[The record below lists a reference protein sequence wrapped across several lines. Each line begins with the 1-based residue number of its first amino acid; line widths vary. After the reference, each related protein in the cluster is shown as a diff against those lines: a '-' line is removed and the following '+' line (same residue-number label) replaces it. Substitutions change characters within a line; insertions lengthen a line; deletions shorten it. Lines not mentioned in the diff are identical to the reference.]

1 MRNERSLRRFRFTL
15 AVGIASV
22 SFVAMPLTPQ
32 AARGPATAH
41 APREAQPITPG
52 ATTAAPCEGRTSIAL
67 WSDPALLAPRRSRGC
82 GTPMP
87 LLPGSTLGPGVTAAV
102 GTPAVLAPPDV
113 IVGEGAGSVN
123 LTVRLADEG
132 LSTVTVAYTTANST
146 AVGSTSC
153 DFDYVGVTSTLTFLP
168 GETTKVVPVTVLDCP
183 DVEGFQSFTLE
194 LSSPTNAT
202 IARASTRVGIVD
214 NDTVVATPRLFVRDA
229 TVDEKDGNA
238 RVSVLLGGTSGQAS
252 ASTVTVDYTTSTG
265 TATAGSDYGTTSG
278 TLTFLPGE
286 TAKTI
291 PVSIVDDAA
300 AEPPEDLTVNLSSPV
315 NATITDGTGV
325 VVIGASDA
333 AAVGAPALSAPPDVI
348 VGEGDGFVDLPV
360 RLSVPGLSTVT
371 VAYTN
376 ANSSAIGSTSCN
388 FDYVGVNGTLSF
400 APGETTKTIRIDLL
414 DCPDVE
420 GFQSFTLELSSPTN
434 ATIAR
439 ASTRVGIVDN
449 DTLAATPA
457 LFVRDTTADEKDGNA
472 RVSVLLGGTAGQ
484 ASGSAVTVAY
494 STSSGTATADS
505 DYSTTAGTL
514 TFAPGETAKTIV
526 IPITDDAAAE
536 PAEDSDRQPLEPGQ
550 RHHHRRHRCRRDRR
564 QRRRRRWCSGVV
576 CAAGCDRG

>member
-1 MRNERSLRRFRFTL
+1 M
-15 AVGIASV
+15 I
-22 SFVAMPLTPQ
+22 
-32 AARGPATAH
+32 
-41 APREAQPITPG
+41 PIT
-52 ATTAAPCEGRTSIAL
+52 
-67 WSDPALLAPRRSRGC
+67 
-82 GTPMP
+82 
-87 LLPGSTLGPGVTAAV
+87 
-102 GTPAVLAPPDV
+102 
-113 IVGEGAGSVN
+113 
-123 LTVRLADEG
+123 
-132 LSTVTVAYTTANST
+132 
-146 AVGSTSC
+146 
-153 DFDYVGVTSTLTFLP
+153 
-168 GETTKVVPVTVLDCP
+168 
-183 DVEGFQSFTLE
+183 
-194 LSSPTNAT
+194 
-202 IARASTRVGIVD
+202 
-214 NDTVVATPRLFVRDA
+214 
-229 TVDEKDGNA
+229 
-238 RVSVLLGGTSGQAS
+238 
-252 ASTVTVDYTTSTG
+252 
-265 TATAGSDYGTTSG
+265 
-278 TLTFLPGE
+278 
-286 TAKTI
+286 
-291 PVSIVDDAA
+291 DDAA
-300 AEPPEDLTVNLSSPV
+300 AEPAEDLTVNLSSPV

-484 ASGSAVTVAY
+484 ATGSTVTVTYTTLNGGAIA
-494 STSSGTATADS
+494 GS
-505 DYSTTAGTL
+505 DYTTTTGTL
-514 TFAPGETAKTIV
+514 TFAPGETAKTIL
-526 IPITDDAAAE
+526 IPISDDTTTEPTESLTLELTNPTNATITKESGTIRIGASDAAAVGV
-536 PAEDSDRQPLEPGQ
+536 PALSAPPDLAVGEIDGFVDLAVSLATPGGSTVTV
-550 RHHHRRHRCRRDRR
+550 HYATANGTAS
-564 QRRRRRWCSGVV
+564 SGTSCNGDYIGVSGTISFAPGETTKTIRIDLLD
-576 CAAGCDRG
+576 CAAVDPTETFSLTLTSPVNATIARPTVQVSIVDNGSPPPPTLTSIAVTPANPSVVAGTNLQFVAIGTFSDSSTADLTATATWNSATTATATITSGGLAHAVAQGTSTIKATVGAINGTTVLTVTPPILLSIAVTPSSPTIAPGTNQQFTATGTFSNGTTANLTGSVTWSSSKAAVATISGSGLAHAVAKGTSTIKATSGAVNGITLLSVK